1 MKWKKW
7 AKSWLCNYTS
17 KQYFHYVKMPT
28 LNKHVPS
35 FNNQSKTF
43 THLCLALSHFIVQL
57 WFVWVSLVH
66 LCKPLCASL
75 PKTEMSAR
83 PGKHR
88 ARLTNNR
95 TEREV
100 FVHRPLPCCA
110 KLFFQLG
117 GQKCQRRIRKCQS
130 LQAILKSCERTF
142 CSGGRH
148 ETKSEVCIKF
158 GYLISMSFFKAH
170 LAKW

>member
-43 THLCLALSHFIVQL
+43 THLCFALSHFIVQL

-100 FVHRPLPCCA
+100 FVHRPLFHAVLNCFSSLEG
-110 KLFFQLG
+110 KNVKG
-117 GQKCQRRIRKCQS
+117 ESENVKVYKQS
-130 LQAILKSCERTF
+130 WSPVKGPSAQVEDMKPNLRFASNLVIWSTCPFSRP
-142 CSGGRH
+142 
-148 ETKSEVCIKF
+148 I
-158 GYLISMSFFKAH
+158 
-170 LAKW
+170 